1 MNNIR
6 ISSLE
11 NYDSF
16 KKVCKFF
23 RLEDEYPGWTGDEKY
38 GIIPD
43 VCEDILLAKYPVIM
57 QALSPYIILG
67 AEYSEIRKQSI
78 NHDRRH
84 ERNQANYESLFALDA
99 ETEYHHDELACP
111 DVADAF
117 IKKQMIKDALSSLT
131 DIQRSRIE
139 KYFFQGMNY
148 REIRESEGRTATI
161 QAIAESIKNSLL
173 KLKIFLS

>member
-1 MNNIR
+1 MNNTR
-6 ISSLE
+6 ISTLE
-11 NYDSF
+11 NYDRF
-16 KKVCKFF
+16 KEKCSFF

-38 GIIPD
+38 GIITD

-67 AEYSEIRKQSI
+67 AEYAEIRNQSI
-78 NHDRRH
+78 NRERRH
-84 ERNQANYESLFALDA
+84 KRNQANYESQFAFDA

-111 DVADAF
+111 DVAEAF
-117 IKKQMIKDALSSLT
+117 IEKQMISDAFSCLT
-131 DIQRSRIE
+131 EIQRSRIE

-161 QAIAESIKNSLL
+161 AAIAESIKNSLM
-173 KLKIFLS
+173 KMKIFLS